1 MNHGAHSVLIVSEN
15 TGESER
21 SRNGDEKLSG
31 CKNNGERFRNKKS
44 CNHHGLHLNRG
55 GAAVDGCEEPK
66 KERIK
71 LRRKEKE
78 KNSGEE
84 MRICLRE
91 WEKEMRICL

>member
-1 MNHGAHSVLIVSEN
+1 MKNSADAKTTVKDFRTRNDANH
-15 TGESER
+15 
-21 SRNGDEKLSG
+21 NG
-31 CKNNGERFRNKKS
+31 F
-44 CNHHGLHLNRG
+44 HLNRG

-84 MRICLRE
+84 MRICLWE